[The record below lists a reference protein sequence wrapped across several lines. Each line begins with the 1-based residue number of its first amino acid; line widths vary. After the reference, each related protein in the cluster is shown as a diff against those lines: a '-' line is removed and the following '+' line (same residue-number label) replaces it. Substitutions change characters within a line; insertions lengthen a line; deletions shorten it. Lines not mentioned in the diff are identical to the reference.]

1 MMKFKESR
9 DSIASELLLW
19 RERPTQI
26 AIQDTFDLTV
36 HPVSSIYNDGQINF
50 DISSQPKAMMT
61 GIDIITKFRIMKGAN
76 RMGENDECSIINNF
90 ANSLWDLVGCT
101 VSDRINLMQSM
112 RNSYA
117 YQTYFDY
124 CLNSDRNR
132 ADYLFSTQLFLMDDG
147 ATKADVENISY
158 RGEDVK
164 NIAARDRYE
173 RIAESKSV
181 SVTSKLHSP
190 LFTTSKALPTNMT
203 VRVSLS
209 KNKDSFL
216 LLASTNDFRVEILD
230 VHLNVSYV
238 RPTEVFLSMIEERIS
253 KQAALYFITK
263 PEIIIKPISQHGR
276 IVRINEI
283 FHGKLP
289 RSAFFCILQSKDFE
303 GSFQSS
309 PFAFIPF
316 SKFQLYI
323 NGSPYFNEALEVEY
337 SLDKDNQKVYKEN
350 WRYLQQLYK
359 TIGRD
364 VKGCPLI
371 NSANFQSNFMV
382 GVSLTGDRAASTA
395 TYLSPHTQASTQI
408 EIDFGY
414 DINVAQ
420 DLILLVYAV
429 HDRLVKIS
437 ADREL
442 EIAD

>member
-19 RERPTQI
+19 RETPTQI
-26 AIQDTFDLTV
+26 AIQDTFELMV

-50 DISSQPKAMMT
+50 DIPNQPKAMMS
-61 GIDIITKFRIMKGAN
+61 GIDIVTKFRIMKGN
-76 RMGENDECSIINNF
+76 GKMEENDECSIINNF
-90 ANSLWDLVGCT
+90 ANSLWDLVSST
-101 VSDRINLMQSM
+101 VSDRVNLMQSM

-132 ADYLFSTQLFLMDDG
+132 ADYLFCTQLFLMDNG
-147 ATKADVENISY
+147 ATKEDVETISY
-158 RGEDVK
+158 LGDDVK
-164 NIAARDRYE
+164 NLGAHDRFH
-173 RIAESKSV
+173 RISNSKSV
-181 SVTSKLHSP
+181 TVTSKLHSP
-190 LFTTSKALPTNMT
+190 LFTTSKALPANMS

-216 LLASTNDFRVEILD
+216 LMASTNEYRVEIQN

-238 RPTEVFLSMIEERIS
+238 KPAEVFLSMIEERLA
-253 KQAALYFITK
+253 KQPALYFITK
-263 PEIIIKPISQHGR
+263 PEIIIKPIAQHGR
-276 IVRINEI
+276 MVRINEI

-289 RSAFFCILQSKDFE
+289 RTAFFCILQSKDFE

-316 SKFQLYI
+316 SKFQLYV
-323 NGSPYFNEALEVEY
+323 NGLPYFNDPLEIDF
-337 SLDKDNQKVYKEN
+337 SIDDNGQKVYKEN
-350 WRYLQQLYK
+350 WKFLQQLYK
-359 TIGRD
+359 TIGKDAR
-364 VKGCPLI
+364 GCPLI

-382 GVSLTGDRAASTA
+382 GVSLAGDRASSSAA
-395 TYLSPHTQASTQI
+395 YLSPHKQASTQI

-414 DINVAQ
+414 DINIAQ

-429 HDRLVKIS
+429 HDRLVKIN

-442 EIAD
+442 EIVD